1 MARGDGDA
9 DAGSGGRGGALVN
22 LVLYSASPAKNDSTH
37 TNQCRDKGYSWS
49 GGSSVLVTLLR
60 IKIDPINMEEQIL
73 QLSRNRYDI
82 REGSSKY
89 CCLINF

>member
-1 MARGDGDA
+1 M
-9 DAGSGGRGGALVN
+9 
-22 LVLYSASPAKNDSTH
+22 VLYSASPAKNDSTH
-37 TNQCRDKGYSWS
+37 TKQCCDKGYSWS